1 MAEHKYGCAVVLY
14 QGKLVG
20 VFTTTDALRALAD
33 LAARN
38 LPLPP
43 S

>member
-1 MAEHKYGCAVVLY
+1 VVID
-14 QGKLVG
+14 GEELVG
-20 VFTTTDALRALAD
+20 VFTTTDALRVLAD